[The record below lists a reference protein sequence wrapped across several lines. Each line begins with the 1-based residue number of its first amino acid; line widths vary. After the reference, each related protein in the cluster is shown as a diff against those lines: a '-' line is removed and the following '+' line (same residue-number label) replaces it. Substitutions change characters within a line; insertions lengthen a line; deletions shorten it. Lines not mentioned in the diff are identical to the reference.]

1 LKTDPKGNNQV
12 RRLPISGDTRRVV
25 DMFRF
30 LIRVALLGL
39 AAYGAKALYDRYG
52 DRLRSMEQ
60 PAREFAQRTSE
71 IASDTAGR
79 AREAARQGMGA
90 MSDATDELTR
100 AATDTKDEASR
111 RMADDASEDPARAL

>member
-1 LKTDPKGNNQV
+1 ML
-12 RRLPISGDTRRVV
+12 
-25 DMFRF
+25 RF

-39 AAYGAKALYDRYG
+39 AAYGAKALFDRYG

-71 IASDTAGR
+71 IASDTADR

-90 MSDATDELTR
+90 MSDASDELGR
-100 AATDTKDEASR
+100 AANDAKDEATR
-111 RMADDASEDPARAL
+111 RMSDDASQDPLRAH